1 MSFPLFV
8 LFCYLIPNSTAVL
21 LRSISLIC
29 SFPNLLFFS
38 TVKWL
43 TQDGTWRHKKPF
55 SQWSGMWRLQ
65 VQLSWKWHFLVLES
79 LNTSIKNS
87 PSFWFHCFHWHWKW
101 PAFIEPYP
109 HRWQSREK
117 EGGTLGAAYPCPKQ
131 TFWWGSA
138 PPCFG
143 VIIIAGVPG

>member
-8 LFCYLIPNSTAVL
+8 LFCYLIPNSTAVI

-29 SFPNLLFFS
+29 SFPNLLFS
-38 TVKWL
+38 SAVKWL

-101 PAFIEPYP
+101 PPFNEPCL

-117 EGGTLGAAYPCPKQ
+117 EGGGQEELHPPAPNKHFGGAQLPH
-131 TFWWGSA
+131 
-138 PPCFG
+138 
-143 VIIIAGVPG
+143 VLVL

>member
-1 MSFPLFV
+1 MV
-8 LFCYLIPNSTAVL
+8 RY
-21 LRSISLIC
+21 
-29 SFPNLLFFS
+29 
-38 TVKWL
+38 VK
-43 TQDGTWRHKKPF
+43 TSGTIV
-55 SQWSGMWRLQ
+55 MEMT
-65 VQLSWKWHFLVLES
+65 FLVLES

-101 PAFIEPYP
+101 PPFNEPCL

-117 EGGTLGAAYPCPKQ
+117 GGGGGARGAAAPCPKQ

-143 VIIIAGVPG
+143 VIIIIARIVHETILAKQVSWSFQKRIAG